1 MNSIHDDI
9 GDVGND
15 VQHNLMMVL
24 GMSFMT
30 YC

>member
-15 VQHNLMMVL
+15 QHDLMMVL
-24 GMSFMT
+24 GMSSIT
-30 YC
+30 HC